1 MSHLF
6 GPYSQARSRICGL
19 VLSAS
24 DAELSSV
31 VPACPAWNVRDLL
44 AHVVSMPAAI
54 AVGRQPDGEIAAWL
68 DELIQER
75 VGQSSEALVDEWHAL
90 DAPLNTMLDGQA
102 ALLFGDLVV
111 HEHDL
116 RGALGRPDHAA
127 MDVDVMMPRT
137 LAGFSKPLQAARL
150 GAIEVRHEDRVW
162 RSHSAEAGWILF
174 VDPWTAMRAVNSRRT
189 AAELRALPSE
199 GDVSAYIPVL
209 DAHLPLPAASL
220 GE

>member
-1 MSHLF
+1 MSQLF
-6 GPYSQARSRICGL
+6 SAYVQSRGRVCGL

-24 DAELSSV
+24 HAELSSV

-44 AHVVSMPAAI
+44 SHLVSMPAAI
-54 AVGRQPDGEIAAWL
+54 AAGRQPGGEIGAWL
-68 DELIQER
+68 DELILER
-75 VGQSSEALVDEWHAL
+75 VQQSPQAMVDEWRSL
-90 DAPLNTMLDGQA
+90 DAPLTNMLNGRA

-137 LAGFSKPLQAARL
+137 LAGFSSPLRAAGL
-150 GAIEVRHEDRVW
+150 GAIEVRHGDQVW
-162 RSHSAEAGWILF
+162 RSHSAEAGWTLF

-189 AAELRALPSE
+189 AAELRALPSL
-199 GDVSAYIPVL
+199 GAVSEYIPIL
-209 DAHLPLPAASL
+209 DAHLPLPLTSL